1 MESLENYYP
10 LKSCRYETKDG
21 IVTLFFKDPKPS
33 LILRLFFKKLA
44 AKELKFDLD
53 DVGAFIW
60 NLCDGSLQVK
70 DIIEKVEAEFGD
82 KVEPASNRV
91 DIFMRQLSKG
101 NFIKLYEKK

>member
-1 MESLENYYP
+1 MESLEDYYP
-10 LKSCRYETKDG
+10 VKSCRYEINDG
-21 IVTLFFKDPKPS
+21 IVTLFYKDPKPS
-33 LILRLFFKKLA
+33 LILKLFFKKLA

-60 NLCDGSLQVK
+60 NLCDGNHQVK
-70 DIIEKVEAEFGD
+70 EIIEKVKSEFGD

-91 DIFMRQLSKG
+91 DLFMRQLRKG